1 MKHYIPHLLLALLL
15 PLCCA
20 SCDDTKT
27 YADMLE
33 EEEDMINSFISSRG
47 LNILSENGFDPSR
60 KMGEKDYVLFTA
72 DGVYLHI
79 DSVGHGPTLYHVL
92 DSLTKRNSGYRMQI
106 TVRFLEYSLSVGDL
120 VFYSYNGGASTYHVA
135 MYIGGGQVIHAN
147 GIDVCI
153 TGVYYDTGFIGG
165 GSIL

>member
-72 DGVYLHI
+72 DGVYQCLQRKKKRQMESE
-79 DSVGHGPTLYHVL
+79 DLGPRLQA
-92 DSLTKRNSGYRMQI
+92 LTQ
-106 TVRFLEYSLSVGDL
+106 
-120 VFYSYNGGASTYHVA
+120 GGAECVA
-135 MYIGGGQVIHAN
+135 SYSCLEARGIEINEVCSGVRVVTLEEIARLMGQV
-147 GIDVCI
+147 DQVVC
-153 TGVYYDTGFIGG
+153 
-165 GSIL
+165 L

>member
-106 TVRFLEYSLSVGDL
+106 TVRFLEYSLSVGDTI
-120 VFYSYNGGASTYHVA
+120 VTNFYTNASPEQFYYAKGSSYSGYSSSSSHYTYGSFFASADQT
-135 MYIGGGQVIHAN
+135 
-147 GIDVCI
+147 
-153 TGVYYDTGFIGG
+153 
-165 GSIL
+165 